1 MYLIWFNMIMEEQ
14 REGNPPSQCPVCK
27 SKLLVTRLECSS
39 CGTEV
44 TGAFGLGRLATTPE
58 PHASLLEMFLRARG
72 NVKEMERELGLSYP
86 TVRARLEEAFEAAG
100 YGRSTDRTTSVGD
113 PGWPGPDLEDRIRAQ
128 VDRGLAH
135 VERQLADMN
144 LGGRARRSAKEGD
157 ASQERAEILDRLE
170 RGDLTAEEAAA
181 LLRKLKERG

>member
-1 MYLIWFNMIMEEQ
+1 MCFTIGMESQ
-14 REGNPPSQCPVCK
+14 PEGNPPSQCPVCK

-58 PHASLLEMFLRARG
+58 PHASLLEMFLRVRG

-86 TVRARLEEAFEAAG
+86 TVRARLDEAFEAAG
-100 YGRSTDRTTSVGD
+100 YGRPTERSTTPGE
-113 PGWPGPDLEDRIRAQ
+113 PGWPGPDLEERIRAQ
-128 VDRGLAH
+128 VDRGLAQ
-135 VERQLADMN
+135 VERQLAEMD
-144 LGGRARRSAKEGD
+144 LGGWTRRRPRNTDSAQQRSD
-157 ASQERAEILDRLE
+157 ILGRLE
-170 RGDLTAEEAAA
+170 RGEITAEEATD

>member
-1 MYLIWFNMIMEEQ
+1 MEEQ
-14 REGNPPSQCPVCK
+14 HEGNLPSECPVCK

-58 PHASLLEMFLRARG
+58 PHASLLEMFLRVRG

-100 YGRSTDRTTSVGD
+100 YGRSNDRADSAG
-113 PGWPGPDLEDRIRAQ
+113 GSAWHGGSLEERIRAQ
-128 VDRGLAH
+128 VDAGMAE
-135 VERQLADMN
+135 VERQLAGMN
-144 LGGRARRSAKEGD
+144 QGLRRRRGPANGD
-157 ASQERAEILDRLE
+157 AAKQRSEILDRLE
-170 RGDLTAEEAAA
+170 RGEISADEAAT
-181 LLRKLKERG
+181 LLRQLKERGQ

>member
-1 MYLIWFNMIMEEQ
+1 MCFTNDMEPQ
-14 REGNPPSQCPVCK
+14 HEGNPPSQCPVCR

-58 PHASLLEMFLRARG
+58 PHASLLEMFLRVRG

-86 TVRARLEEAFEAAG
+86 TVRARLDEAFEAAG
-100 YGRSTDRTTSVGD
+100 YGRSSERSTTPGE
-113 PGWPGPDLEDRIRAQ
+113 PGWPGPDLEERIRAQ
-128 VDRGLAH
+128 VDRGLAQ
-135 VERQLADMN
+135 VERHLAEMD
-144 LGGRARRSAKEGD
+144 LGGWGRRRPKNIDST
-157 ASQERAEILDRLE
+157 QERSGVLDRLE
-170 RGDLTAEEAAA
+170 RGEITAEEATA

>member
-1 MYLIWFNMIMEEQ
+1 MEENHQ
-14 REGNPPSQCPVCK
+14 GNLPAHCPVCQ

-58 PHASLLEMFLRARG
+58 PHASLLEMFLRVRG

-100 YGRSTDRTTSVGD
+100 YGRAGDRSTEAVET
-113 PGWPGPDLEDRIRAQ
+113 GWFGPDLEERIKAQ
-128 VDRGLAH
+128 VDAGLARA
-135 VERQLADMN
+135 ERQLAEITW
-144 LGGRARRSAKEGD
+144 GRRTGRTTRGADTTR
-157 ASQERAEILDRLE
+157 ERGEILDRLE
-170 RGDLTAEEAAA
+170 RGELTAAEATEAV
-181 LLRKLKERG
+181 RKLKERG

>member
-1 MYLIWFNMIMEEQ
+1 MKEQ
-14 REGNPPSQCPVCK
+14 REGNLPSQCPMCK
-27 SKLLVTRLECSS
+27 SMFLATRLECSS

-100 YGRSTDRTTSVGD
+100 YGRSNERTTNPGE
-113 PGWPGPDLEDRIRAQ
+113 PGWPGPDLEERIRVQ
-128 VDRGLAH
+128 VDAGLAQ
-135 VERQLADMN
+135 VERQIAAMN
-144 LGGRARRSAKEGD
+144 LGGQVRRGPRSGD
-157 ASQERAEILDRLE
+157 STQQRAEILDRLE
-170 RGDLTAEEAAA
+170 RGVLTAEEATA

>member
-1 MYLIWFNMIMEEQ
+1 MWFNEDMEEQ
-14 REGNPPSQCPVCK
+14 HEGNPPAQCPVCR

-100 YGRSTDRTTSVGD
+100 YGRSNDRTGNPD
-113 PGWPGPDLEDRIRAQ
+113 EPGWPGPDLEERIRAQ
-128 VDRGLAH
+128 VDKGLAAM
-135 VERQLADMN
+135 ERQLAEIN
-144 LGGRARRSAKEGD
+144 LGGRVRRASRTGD
-157 ASQERAEILDRLE
+157 LAQQRSEILDRLE
-170 RGDLTAEEAAA
+170 RGDITADEAAG